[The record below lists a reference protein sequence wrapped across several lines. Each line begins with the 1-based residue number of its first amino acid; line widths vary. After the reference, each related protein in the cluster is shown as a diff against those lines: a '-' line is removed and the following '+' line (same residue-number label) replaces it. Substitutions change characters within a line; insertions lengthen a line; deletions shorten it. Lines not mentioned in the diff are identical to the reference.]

1 MAQGSPL
8 SRWAGQTVLKE
19 LEFELNFDDPRSP
32 EETWLSLKG
41 DRVHLEALR
50 EAVELYVQNFLD
62 QSPNQLNAT
71 LLPADSRLNRAATR
85 LSPASDAFSVLS
97 PTANPLAFRGTESS
111 EALLSANEAGRNI
124 IPFEAKWH
132 DRQSHSQQEG
142 LSGSNPRFELNQIYL
157 QPQGLLHH
165 TLFLGALA
173 TAESGP
179 MVRLTT
185 LQLFDLASALDEYAT
200 DVLALPSL
208 NSPRW
213 LKTSPSWA
221 RVAAISLLTIGLT
234 TSLAKLLDGSYSG
247 TQVANSPTSSQGASS
262 TDQQMAQQIPYA
274 TTSPSGTIPVPSP
287 LASGQKLPP
296 PPPPGSALPVPSGF
310 TTVPVP
316 QTAPVTPIVPGPPTN
331 SRPTGSASN
340 GNKDAKTP
348 AQIALA
354 EQQNNSA
361 RGTAKNRLRSEVG
374 AAAGSSLSIPAAES
388 SREAAGAADR
398 NTTAF
403 DTIPQVAEARQY
415 FKDRWQPPEGLS
427 QTLEYTLVLAPDGTI
442 QRISPLGL
450 ASGDYID
457 RTGMPLIGES
467 FVSAIAGGR
476 SPKIRVVL
484 SPDGKVQT
492 FLQGFE

>member
-1 MAQGSPL
+1 
-8 SRWAGQTVLKE
+8 VLKE
-19 LEFELNFDDPRSP
+19 LEFELSFDDPRSP

-41 DRVHLEALR
+41 DRVQLEALR
-50 EAVELYVQNFLD
+50 EAVELYVQIFLD
-62 QSPNQLNAT
+62 QSPSQLNAT
-71 LLPADSRLNRAATR
+71 LLPLDSRSNRSATR
-85 LSPASDAFSVLS
+85 LSPAGDAFSLLS
-97 PTANPLAFRGTESS
+97 PTANPLTFRGAESG
-111 EALLSANEAGRNI
+111 EALMSESEAGRNV

-132 DRQSHSQQEG
+132 DRQSQSQREVSP
-142 LSGSNPRFELNQIYL
+142 SGDPRFESHQIYL

-213 LKTSPSWA
+213 LKASPSWA
-221 RVAAISLLTIGLT
+221 RVAAIALLTIGLT
-234 TSLAKLLDGSYSG
+234 TSLAKILDGSYPS

-262 TDQQMAQQIPYA
+262 ADQQMAQQIPSA
-274 TTSPSGTIPVPSP
+274 TSPAGTLPVPSP

-316 QTAPVTPIVPGPPTN
+316 QTAPVTPIVPGPPSN
-331 SRPTGSASN
+331 SRSTGSTSN
-340 GNKDAKTP
+340 GNRDAKTP

-354 EQQNNSA
+354 EQQNSSS
-361 RGTAKNRLRSEVG
+361 RGAAKSRLRPEVG
-374 AAAGSSLSIPAAES
+374 AAAGSSLSVPAAES
-388 SREAAGAADR
+388 SREAAAAVDR

-457 RTGMPLIGES
+457 RTGMPLLGES